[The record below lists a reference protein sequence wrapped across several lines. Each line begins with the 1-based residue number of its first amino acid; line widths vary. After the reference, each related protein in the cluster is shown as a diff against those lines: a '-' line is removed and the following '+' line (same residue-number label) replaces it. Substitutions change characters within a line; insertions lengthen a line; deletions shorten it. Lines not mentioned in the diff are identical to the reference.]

1 MREKDR
7 YAMFRIKGEFRDEI
21 FIRSKKGEDQKTI
34 KKYIKE
40 HINDLRYEV
49 IFEEEI

>member
-1 MREKDR
+1 
-7 YAMFRIKGEFRDEI
+7 MFRIKGEFRDEI

>member
-1 MREKDR
+1 MREKER

-34 KKYIKE
+34 KNI
-40 HINDLRYEV
+40 LRNTSMTYAMK
-49 IFEEEI
+49 